1 MLFPIFWVEQQVK
14 MDDEV
19 IAELRLV
26 RAIFDWG
33 GMVCACAA
41 LVFAALVTI
50 ATCWARKPQYIKK
63 ECVYEKPKDEAEM
76 KLNIYSSI

>member
-1 MLFPIFWVEQQVK
+1 ME
-14 MDDEV
+14 DEV

-33 GMVCACAA
+33 GTVCACAA

-50 ATCWARKPQYIKK
+50 ATCWARKPHKYIKK
-63 ECVYEKPKDEAEM
+63 ECVFEKPKDEAEV